1 MHCLVLAIAA
11 KRLAYMNIWLAGMLT
26 RPEKSE
32 AEVEAE
38 AENFGLEV
46 TLASRTYITPLTISK
61 CCTDLK
67 DEPGK

>member
-38 AENFGLEV
+38 AENFGLED
-46 TLASRTYITPLTISK
+46 LYNTP
-61 CCTDLK
+61 DY
-67 DEPGK
+67 